1 MTLGEPHEL
10 ALVADEA
17 LVDVVELL
25 NQRID
30 ACPVQPKRFHLAN
43 YLALQLLILALLRRR
58 DRLSFELE
66 LNVLILQAT

>member
-25 NQRID
+25 NQRVD
-30 ACPVQPKRFHLAN
+30 ARSVQPKRFHLPN
-43 YLALQLLILALLRRR
+43 YFVLQLPILALLPRR
-58 DRLSFELE
+58 DRLRLSW
-66 LNVLILQAT
+66 N